1 MTSIRQAAGCC
12 MDLVQLEDAVEKPM
26 VSGLASVSSSSSVLV
41 VVLSSQGEE
50 VESRCATVCP
60 VDRKDTNSPRNMQRE
75 MRHRHAFGWTYRD
88 SSCLLEI
95 LQLSFFLHNSN
106 FFLQPSSLR
115 VQRREQ
121 LTAKL

>member
-1 MTSIRQAAGCC
+1 MA
-12 MDLVQLEDAVEKPM
+12 
-26 VSGLASVSSSSSVLV
+26 
-41 VVLSSQGEE
+41 VVLSYQGEE
-50 VESRCATVCP
+50 IESRCATVCL
-60 VDRKDTNSPRNMQRE
+60 VDKKRYKFTE
-75 MRHRHAFGWTYRD
+75 EHAVRDVAPACFGGTYRD

-106 FFLQPSSLR
+106 FFRQPSSLR